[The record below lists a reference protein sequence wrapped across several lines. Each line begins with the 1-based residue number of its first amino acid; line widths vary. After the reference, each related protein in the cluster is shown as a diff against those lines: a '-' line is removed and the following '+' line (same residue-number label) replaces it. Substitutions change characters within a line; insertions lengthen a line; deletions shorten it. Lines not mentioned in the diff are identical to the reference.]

1 MADRTVKNRGLF
13 SEGKLWR
20 RGVLP
25 WMELVLIVE
34 ERSASILGN
43 MEWIFWEGG
52 PLFCPIDFMPEVS
65 WFWNAF
71 FQKKKKKKVT
81 SDVNRVLSCVDWNVF
96 NQYSLILRTQFPLV
110 WFGLI
115 LKRFRIT
122 LLLIPQNFCYTESSE
137 LRSMTY
143 LITMGHVAY
152 FAEICWLLY

>member
-1 MADRTVKNRGLF
+1 MDGTGFNCRGEECF
-13 SEGKLWR
+13 HFGQH
-20 RGVLP
+20 GVNFL
-25 WMELVLIVE
+25 
-34 ERSASILGN
+34 R
-43 MEWIFWEGG
+43 GG
-52 PLFCPIDFMPEVS
+52 PTVLS
-65 WFWNAF
+65 NWFHARSF
-71 FQKKKKKKVT
+71 LILKCFLPKKKKKKKVT